1 MTPEQPRGRLGL
13 VEVGNQGEALP
24 ALFHP
29 GAHPR
34 AQIRRPQRPLGLL
47 EGEGAA
53 PIEGR
58 LNLVGD
64 PGGLIGADAHVRLI
78 GRRHDDD
85 LAGCLAEK
93 ALGELTG
100 HRGAVDGL
108 AAVALGDRYRALI
121 DGDAVIEARLASRFI
136 DGGAQ
141 RLQGLLV
148 EGKGDVDG
156 NAVARRLHTLRKTAF
171 SAHSEGTG
179 DCLVYGKP
187 RAQRAALGDPHLL
200 VGPGLL

>member
-1 MTPEQPRGRLGL
+1 M
-13 VEVGNQGEALP
+13 
-24 ALFHP
+24 
-29 GAHPR
+29 
-34 AQIRRPQRPLGLL
+34 LL
-47 EGEGAA
+47 
-53 PIEGR
+53 I
-58 LNLVGD
+58 
-64 PGGLIGADAHVRLI
+64 VRLLLVAHQRTEHGI
-78 GRRHDDD
+78 VFHVVPIDDQTLRVHAGR
-85 LAGCLAEK
+85 LAEK
-93 ALGELTG
+93 SLGELTG

-179 DCLVYGKP
+179 DRLVYGKP

-200 VGPGLL
+200 VGPGFL

>member
-1 MTPEQPRGRLGL
+1 M
-13 VEVGNQGEALP
+13 
-24 ALFHP
+24 
-29 GAHPR
+29 
-34 AQIRRPQRPLGLL
+34 
-47 EGEGAA
+47 
-53 PIEGR
+53 
-58 LNLVGD
+58 
-64 PGGLIGADAHVRLI
+64 
-78 GRRHDDD
+78 
-85 LAGCLAEK
+85 
-93 ALGELTG
+93 
-100 HRGAVDGL
+100 
-108 AAVALGDRYRALI
+108 ALGDRYRALI

-179 DCLVYGKP
+179 DHLVYGKP